1 MYEEHHNSQIENIMV
16 EDDISIDEQSQ
27 DKLEKYKDQ
36 TIFDCNQN
44 GD

>member
-16 EDDISIDEQSQ
+16 EDNYSIDEQGQ

-36 TIFDCNQN
+36 TIFDCNQIGN
-44 GD
+44 

>member
-16 EDDISIDEQSQ
+16 EDYISIDEQGQ

-36 TIFDCNQN
+36 TIFDCNQIGN
-44 GD
+44 